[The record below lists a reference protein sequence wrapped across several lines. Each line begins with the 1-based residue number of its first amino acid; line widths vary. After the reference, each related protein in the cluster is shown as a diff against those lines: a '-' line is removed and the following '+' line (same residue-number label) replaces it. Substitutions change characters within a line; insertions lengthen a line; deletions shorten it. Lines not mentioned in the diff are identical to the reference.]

1 LTIALAAKLTAQRT
15 SITIFWSICL
25 YLAVIVGVGVDEY
38 YLPGSVFV
46 KTTPCDFN
54 SWIAYIADEDG
65 ALGMQ
70 RGGEVIF
77 TNTTWWS

>member
-1 LTIALAAKLTAQRT
+1 
-15 SITIFWSICL
+15 
-25 YLAVIVGVGVDEY
+25 VDEY

-70 RGGEVIF
+70 RGGEVYFYEYDMVELIDPRVQRSW
-77 TNTTWWS
+77 NKKNL